1 MSGVCGIY
9 LLVNSLFLET
19 MRGVAARVSLHHI
32 VMICCDEYCRCCIGA
47 SGFVRMVRK

>member
-9 LLVNSLFLET
+9 VKEFINSLFLET

-32 VMICCDEYCRCCIGA
+32 VMIMW
-47 SGFVRMVRK
+47 GFAAMSIVGVV

>member
-9 LLVNSLFLET
+9 LLINSSFLET

-32 VMICCDEYCRCCIGA
+32 VMIMR
-47 SGFVRMVRK
+47 GFAAMSIVSVV